1 MNRTAPSIIAIALL
15 AAVTSASHADAPK
28 QPDNLPKELVPA
40 FKAWAGKCSQCH
52 SPERVYGTKY
62 TDPKQIDRLVGRM
75 ARKTTTISRDD
86 QKLIV
91 SYITWHNKPKK

>member
-1 MNRTAPSIIAIALL
+1 MNHSVRTIFTFALV
-15 AAVTSASHADAPK
+15 AAAAATARADAPK

-52 SPERVYGTKY
+52 NAERVYGTKY
-62 TDPKQIDRLVGRM
+62 TDPKQIEHLVGRM

-91 SYITWHNKPKK
+91 SYVTWHNKPKK